1 MSKGR
6 SVGRKKST
14 VNENGVFLRVGG
26 ERMAKGREC
35 ERKKMEFGLGTS
47 SIGDNVENWVWQ
59 LVTSAMLLK
68 KLVKGLGML
77 VKKVAESLVE

>member
-1 MSKGR
+1 
-6 SVGRKKST
+6 
-14 VNENGVFLRVGG
+14 
-26 ERMAKGREC
+26 
-35 ERKKMEFGLGTS
+35 MESGLGTS